1 MKITPFDVHQQQFQI
16 RFRGFDIR
24 EVDAFL
30 ERTADLFD
38 ELKQENENLKV
49 EIQRLRQ
56 QIQGH
61 LDREQTIK
69 RAMVNSQKAL
79 DQMKEN
85 ARKSGEIIVAEAEV
99 AAEKILHRA
108 HNRLVQLHEDI
119 SELKRQR
126 LQIEVQIHS
135 VLDAHAKL
143 LELSKESMKAVDDE
157 ESKIMVLKQPR

>member
-108 HNRLVQLHEDI
+108 HNRFVQLHEDI

>member
-85 ARKSGEIIVAEAEV
+85 ARKSGEIIVAKAEI

-157 ESKIMVLKQPR
+157 DSKIMVLKQPR

>member
-1 MKITPFDVHQQQFQI
+1 MKITPFDVHQQQFKI

-38 ELKQENENLKV
+38 ELKRENENLKV
-49 EIQRLRQ
+49 EIQRLRR

>member
-1 MKITPFDVHQQQFQI
+1 MKITPFDIQEQKFQI

-30 ERTADLFD
+30 ERTADLFE
-38 ELKQENENLKV
+38 ELKQENENLKL

-85 ARKSGEIIVAEAEV
+85 ARKSGEIIVAEAEIT
-99 AAEKILHRA
+99 AEKILHRA

-126 LQIEVQIHS
+126 LQIEVQIRS
-135 VLDAHAKL
+135 VLDAHTKL

-157 ESKIMVLKQPR
+157 ESKIMVLKQPK

>member
-49 EIQRLRQ
+49 EIQRLRR

>member
-85 ARKSGEIIVAEAEV
+85 ARKSGEIIVAEAEI

>member
-85 ARKSGEIIVAEAEV
+85 ARKSGEIIVAKAEI

>member
-1 MKITPFDVHQQQFQI
+1 MEITPFDVHQQQFQI

-49 EIQRLRQ
+49 EIQRLRR

-85 ARKSGEIIVAEAEV
+85 ARKSGEIIVAEAEI

>member
-30 ERTADLFD
+30 ERTADFFD

-85 ARKSGEIIVAEAEV
+85 ARKSGEIIVAEAEI

>member
-108 HNRLVQLHEDI
+108 HNRLVQLLEDI

-157 ESKIMVLKQPR
+157 ESKIMILKQPR